1 MGLPQFTKFSRS
13 LVVLYSLFSSDSSSF
28 GLGKIQTA
36 MLDSPVPLWIS
47 AVDLLHNWISLDKS
61 RFDARGCARRTVLGS
76 ESRGAVT
83 RIHCDTTLGEIWKI
97 DFKMISTPPKHFS
110 MIREFHL
117 ADFLT
122 LANAASWLAAVLFSM
137 LYMSSRSPTYIFVAT
152 AMTPVALVF
161 DWLDGRIA
169 RWIRWL
175 TSSPSGWLRRHSASP
190 PA

>member
-1 MGLPQFTKFSRS
+1 
-13 LVVLYSLFSSDSSSF
+13 
-28 GLGKIQTA
+28 
-36 MLDSPVPLWIS
+36 
-47 AVDLLHNWISLDKS
+47 
-61 RFDARGCARRTVLGS
+61 
-76 ESRGAVT
+76 
-83 RIHCDTTLGEIWKI
+83 
-97 DFKMISTPPKHFS
+97 